1 MLITVR
7 YLGATSYRR
16 ARFIVSNGREK
27 KTFQHRY
34 TDVYPGFGALQAF
47 CKYFCIEKTWLVAG
61 SIKDTHVFVSDD
73 AQAIV

>member
-1 MLITVR
+1 MLITVK
-7 YLGATSYRR
+7 YLPCTNSRGS
-16 ARFIVSNGREK
+16 RFIVSNGKEK

-34 TDVYPGFGALQAF
+34 TSVYPSFGALQAF

-73 AQAIV
+73 AEAIY